1 MMILASS
8 INRAAGAFLHAG
20 YISAAP
26 EPSYLSCNGAT
37 RAVDTL
43 QSGVASFVSVDL
55 TSSANGIGDQ
65 FAAAAVAGPGWVTLV
80 IGVACFI
87 GALAG
92 LYVLRQYWHGPQP
105 DSS

>member
-8 INRAAGAFLHAG
+8 INRAVGAFLHAG

-26 EPSYLSCNGAT
+26 EPGYLSCNEAT
-37 RAVDTL
+37 YAADTL
-43 QSGVASFVSVDL
+43 RSGTASFVPIDL
-55 TSSANGIGDQ
+55 TGSANELGNR
-65 FAAAAVAGPGWVTLV
+65 FAAVAGPGWVTLL

-87 GALAG
+87 GAVAG
-92 LYVLRQYWHGPQP
+92 LYVLKQCWRGPQP

>member
-8 INRAAGAFLHAG
+8 INRAVGAFLHAG

-26 EPSYLSCNGAT
+26 EPGYLSCSGAT

-43 QSGVASFVSVDL
+43 ESGAASFVPIDL
-55 TSSANGIGDQ
+55 TGSANELGSR
-65 FAAAAVAGPGWVTLV
+65 FAAVAGPGWVTLL

-92 LYVLRQYWHGPQP
+92 LYVLKQYWRGPQP